1 MKILNRKHP
10 PARRALPQKA
20 VPLSAQMDLHALD
33 AGMPGIT
40 PAFGQYLR
48 QAATVCLEERSHQPG
63 VEMPVEGAYVQR
75 YIVSWS
81 GATMQERRCLGDPEV
96 ATEHGAYG
104 IAALLAVSLT
114 GMTVI
119 ERSRKGTGFDFWLGP
134 KKARGGLF
142 QKRTRLEISGV
153 RDGDN
158 GEIKSRVRLKL
169 DQTKQSDHLRLPA
182 YVVVVE
188 FSRPIS
194 HVAKR

>member
-48 QAATVCLEERSHQPG
+48 QAAAVVYLEERSHQPG

-119 ERSRKGTGFDFWLGP
+119 ERSRKGTDIELL
-134 KKARGGLF
+134 ARTEEGQGRALWRGT
-142 QKRTRLEISGV
+142 Q
-153 RDGDN
+153 
-158 GEIKSRVRLKL
+158 
-169 DQTKQSDHLRLPA
+169 
-182 YVVVVE
+182 
-188 FSRPIS
+188 
-194 HVAKR
+194 